1 MSKPPEHK
9 ETNAQDGEAGWIMP
23 ICDGFDAIFS
33 GDPTE
38 KESPSHIAQECDQ
51 YSANDEDDP
60 PLPGH
65 SIKLAEENRNHE
77 RCRKGSNATA
87 CFIDAYEAS
96 IEFDDVSVVQ
106 RCDIEEV

>member
-9 ETNAQDGEAGWIMP
+9 ETNAQDGETGWIMP
-23 ICDGFDAIFS
+23 IRDGFDAIFG

-65 SIKLAEENRNHE
+65 SIKLAQEKRNHQ
-77 RCRKGSNATA
+77 RRRKGSNAAA
-87 CFIDAYEAS
+87 CFIDAYQPGTEY
-96 IEFDDVSVVQ
+96 DNVSVVQ
-106 RCDIEEV
+106 RRYIEEV